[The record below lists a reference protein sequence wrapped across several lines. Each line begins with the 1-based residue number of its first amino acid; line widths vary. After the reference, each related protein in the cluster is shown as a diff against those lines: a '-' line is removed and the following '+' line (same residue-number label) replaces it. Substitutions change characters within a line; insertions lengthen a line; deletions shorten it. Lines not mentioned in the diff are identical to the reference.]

1 MKMCCN
7 IGKEMNNIALHLYM
21 VNTVIIN
28 NTVYEIDHNCN
39 VHAQLLQQ

>member
-1 MKMCCN
+1 
-7 IGKEMNNIALHLYM
+7 MNDIALHLYM
-21 VNTVIIN
+21 VNTVIINN